1 MPLFF
6 SMESKSSK
14 WYIYLGMKAL
24 YPGSF
29 DPITNGHMDVIQRVT
44 KLFGEVIIAV
54 LNNQDK
60 TEFIPLENR
69 LKLIKESLNEIQN
82 VSVESFSGLTVKYAK
97 ERGANV
103 IIRGLRAPS
112 DFEYELEMSQI
123 NNFLSN
129 GLETLFIMTNPKYS
143 FIRSSRV
150 KEVASL
156 GGNVKDL
163 VPLPVYKYLY
173 QKQG

>member
-1 MPLFF
+1 
-6 SMESKSSK
+6 
-14 WYIYLGMKAL
+14 MKAI

-29 DPITNGHMDVIQRVT
+29 DPITNGHLDVIERTV
-44 KLFGEVIIAV
+44 KLFNEVIIAV
-54 LNNQDK
+54 LSNQDK
-60 TEFIPLENR
+60 EGFISIKDRIELV
-69 LKLIKESLNEIQN
+69 KESVKDLKN
-82 VSVESFSGLTVKYAK
+82 VTVESFSGLTVKYAK

-123 NNFLSN
+123 NYLLSN
-129 GLETLFIMTNPKYS
+129 GLETLFIMTNPKHS

-150 KEVASL
+150 KEVAGL
-156 GGNVKDL
+156 GGDIKDF

-173 QKQG
+173 QKMRLKK

>member
-1 MPLFF
+1 
-6 SMESKSSK
+6 
-14 WYIYLGMKAL
+14 MKAL

-29 DPITNGHMDVIQRVT
+29 DPITNGHLDVIKRVSR
-44 KLFGEVIIAV
+44 LFDEIIIAV
-54 LNNQDK
+54 LCNQDK
-60 TEFIPLENR
+60 ADFIPLKDR
-69 LKLIKESLNEIQN
+69 LELIKESVKDIKYI
-82 VSVESFSGLTVKYAK
+82 SVESFSGLTVNYAK
-97 ERGANV
+97 SRGANA

-123 NNFLSN
+123 NYFLSN

-156 GGNVKDL
+156 GGDVKEL
-163 VPLPVYKYLY
+163 VPVPVYKYLC
-173 QKQG
+173 QTVAFKK